1 MSNSDVYKRMI
12 ECTIKEYGSV
22 TNQGLVIRFA
32 NQVSGLKVDKNGK
45 VKSGANLDNFVALVN
60 HVKKFFGPVAYFL
73 ARKSVKKVLE
83 DIRNELPKELR

>member
-1 MSNSDVYKRMI
+1 MSNSDVHKRMI
-12 ECTIKEYGSV
+12 EATIQEYGSV
-22 TNQGLVIRFA
+22 TNRGLVIRLA
-32 NQVSGLKVDKNGK
+32 NQISGLKVDKDGK
-45 VKSGANLDNFVALVN
+45 VEDGASLDNFVALVN